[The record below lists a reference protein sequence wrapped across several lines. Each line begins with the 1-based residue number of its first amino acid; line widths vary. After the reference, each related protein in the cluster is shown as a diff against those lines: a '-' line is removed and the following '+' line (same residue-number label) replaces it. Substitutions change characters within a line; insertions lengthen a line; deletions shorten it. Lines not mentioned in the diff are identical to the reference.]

1 MRLPWPALRSR
12 YASYEE
18 QDNELRID
26 VSTPGEMRQQRVRL
40 TVHPTAEC
48 SVVRVRST
56 ALKQDRAL
64 DVFSKQLRKRRK
76 RRNQTAMEEGD
87 GTTSTQS
94 DDTAGTP
101 MVRWLELLRH
111 NDHIRDVALQLN
123 GQHLEVYEDIVLFGD
138 SVSIERLIPT
148 IERVAK
154 FADRLER
161 RVHGGDDF

>member
-1 MRLPWPALRSR
+1 MCSPSSSENAES
-12 YASYEE
+12 AE
-18 QDNELRID
+18 IK
-26 VSTPGEMRQQRVRL
+26 RQWKKVMAQQA
-40 TVHPTAEC
+40 P
-48 SVVRVRST
+48 
-56 ALKQDRAL
+56 RA
-64 DVFSKQLRKRRK
+64 
-76 RRNQTAMEEGD
+76 T
-87 GTTSTQS
+87 
-94 DDTAGTP
+94 TAGTP